1 MGSPLYDSI
10 WGTALRA
17 TTIAHKFIDRM
28 SGGRLLHRFPGG
40 SQVIWIETL
49 GRRTGEWRQTP
60 LLAVPTS
67 QGWGIAG
74 SNAGQEKTPGWVYN
88 VRAHPQGR
96 VRIDGIESE
105 CTFAEL
111 TGDEAQAVYQG
122 LARSW
127 RGYELYARNISREI
141 PVFEVILASSTP

>member
-17 TTIAHKFIDRM
+17 TTIAHRFIDRI

-49 GRRTGEWRQTP
+49 GRKSGQWRQTP
-60 LLAVPTS
+60 LLAVPTTH
-67 QGWGIAG
+67 GWGIAG

-88 VRAHPQGR
+88 VRAHPSGR
-96 VRIDGIESE
+96 VRVNGKESA
-105 CTFAEL
+105 CTFGEL
-111 TGDEAQAVYQG
+111 AGEEARAVYQG

-127 RGYELYARNISREI
+127 RGYEMYARNIHREI
-141 PVFEVILASSTP
+141 PVFEVILAPRTP